1 MFLKNLLK
9 SVSKKYKNIPIRGI
23 SFNSK
28 KTEKGDV
35 FFAIRGVETS
45 GIKFVNEAEKKGA
58 SAIVTDKKIKD
69 FSLKIP
75 VVKVKDT
82 RTSFSEACSNFYK
95 EKPKNIIAVTG
106 TNGKSSV
113 ADFFYQ
119 IMCLNKLSAASI
131 GTLGIKSKNYNK
143 KTHLTSMDALSL
155 HKSLKILKNNKI
167 KNVILEASSHG
178 LEQRRLNNLNI
189 SIGIFTNFS
198 HDHLDYHKN
207 MQSYFNS
214 KMYLFK
220 NLIKKNSKII
230 LNEDDKKFKLI
241 KKIAKKRGIKISTI
255 GSKFGDIIILK
266 NKYEDD
272 KQVIV
277 ISFKSKIFSF
287 KVPLIGYF
295 QIKNLLMA
303 VLAASFSGANISKVF
318 KSIKKIKT
326 VPGRLEQISKQKNN
340 SNIIIDFAHSPDAL
354 EQSLMALKQQFNKE
368 IILVFGC
375 GGERDKKKRI
385 IMGKVANKFCRKVF
399 VTDDN
404 PRKENPKI
412 IRQSII
418 KGCKNIATD
427 IGDRKKAIKTAID
440 ELRANEVLLI
450 AGKGHEQNQNY
461 GKKIRKFSDKEVVK
475 KIILNKDKRKNFI
488 FENVD
493 YNGVSINTKT
503 LKKNNLYFA
512 IKGKKNDGHKFLK
525 EALKKGASKLI
536 VSKKQKLFS
545 TKKIIKVKNTLS
557 SLNDLAIA
565 TRMNSAAQIIGITG
579 SAGKTTL
586 KNLAGFALESYGKVY
601 KSPHSYNNKFGVPL
615 SLSNLKNTT
624 NYGVFEIGMDKKG
637 EIYSLSKIVKPET
650 AAITNISESH
660 LKNFN
665 SIKDIAKAKS
675 EIIDNIMENGN
686 IVLNKDDKFF
696 NFLYKKAKE
705 KKVNVISFSLSKKAD
720 IFLLKTKKFKDHYI
734 IKLNVKDKFFYFNVK
749 NIKKSFLNNILACVS
764 ILFTLNLN
772 LKIVRKKFM
781 NFILPDGRGDV
792 KLVKKFNKKFTLIDE
807 SYNANPLSMKFAIEN
822 MNVYKKKKS
831 GKKIIFLSD
840 MLELGKKSKTLHK
853 NLSTLINN
861 SDIDKVYVY
870 GKNIKETFNLLIAN
884 KKGKIFKDLSEAYQ
898 HFSKI
903 IHNNDLLMVK
913 GSNATG
919 LNIFSKKIKKVSNHV
934 I

>member
-1 MFLKNLLK
+1 MFLENVLK

-28 KTEKGDV
+28 KTKKGDI

-45 GIKFVNEAEKKGA
+45 GIKFINEAEKKGA
-58 SAIVTDKKIKD
+58 SAIITDKNIKNH
-69 FSLKIP
+69 SLKIP

-95 EKPKNIIAVTG
+95 GKPKNIIAVTG

-119 IMCLNKLSAASI
+119 IMRLNKLSAASI

-143 KTHLTSMDALSL
+143 KTQLTSMDALSL
-155 HKSLKILKNNKI
+155 HKNLKILRNNKI

-178 LEQRRLNNLNI
+178 LAQKRLNNLNI
-189 SIGIFTNFS
+189 EIGIFTNFS

-220 NLIKKNSKII
+220 SLIKKNSKMI
-230 LNEDDKKFKLI
+230 LNEDDNKFEII
-241 KKIAKKRGIKISTI
+241 KKIAKKRSIKISTI

-272 KQVIV
+272 MQVIT

-303 VLAASFSGANISKVF
+303 VLAASFSGASISKVF

-326 VPGRLEQISKQKNN
+326 VPGRLEQICKQKNN
-340 SNIIIDFAHSPDAL
+340 SNIIIDFAHTPDAL

-385 IMGKVANKFCRKVF
+385 IMGKVAKKFCRKVF

-412 IRQSII
+412 IRKSII
-418 KGCKNIATD
+418 KGCKNIAID

-440 ELRANEVLLI
+440 ELKANEVLLI

-475 KIILNKDKRKNFI
+475 KIISNRDKSKNFI
-488 FENVD
+488 FNNVD

-536 VSKKQKLFS
+536 VSKKQQQFS
-545 TKKIIKVKNTLS
+545 TKKIINVKNTLS
-557 SLNDLAIA
+557 ALNDLAIT
-565 TRMNSAAQIIGITG
+565 TRMNSAARIIGITG
-579 SAGKTTL
+579 SVGKTTL
-586 KNLAGFALESYGKVY
+586 KNLTGFALENYGRVY
-601 KSPHSYNNKFGVPL
+601 QSPHSYNNKFGVPL
-615 SLSNLKNTT
+615 SLSNLKSTI
-624 NYGVFEIGMDKKG
+624 NYGVFEIGMDKKR

-650 AAITNISESH
+650 AVITNISEAH

-675 EIIDNIMENGN
+675 EIIDNILENGN
-686 IVLNKDDKFF
+686 IILNKDDKFF
-696 NFLYKKAKE
+696 NFFFKKAKE
-705 KKVNVISFSLSKKAD
+705 KKINIISFSLSKKAD
-720 IFLLKTKKFKDHYI
+720 IFLLKTKKLKDHYR
-734 IKLNVKDKFFYFNVK
+734 IKLNVKDKIFYFNIK
-749 NIKKSFLNNILACVS
+749 NTKKNFLNNILACVS

-772 LKIVRKKFM
+772 LQIMRKKFM
-781 NFILPDGRGDV
+781 NFILPAGRGDV
-792 KLVKKFNKKFTLIDE
+792 KVIKKFNKKFMLIDE
-807 SYNANPLSMKFAIEN
+807 SYNANPLSMKSAIEN
-822 MNVYKKKKS
+822 MNIYKRKNN

-840 MLELGKKSKTLHK
+840 MLELGKKSKKLHK
-853 NLSTLINN
+853 NLSSLINN

-884 KKGKIFKDLSEAYQ
+884 KKGKIFRNLGEAYQ
-898 HFSKI
+898 QFSKI
-903 IHNNDLLMVK
+903 IHNNDLLMIK

-919 LNIFSKKIKKVSNHV
+919 LNKFSKNIKKDLNRV